1 MNITEKILLR
11 HNFNLQKIVKHGH
24 DWPDWTEYE
33 CKANLKEQPHIYYR
47 IRIMNCS
54 NTVGRD
60 WFVHVDND
68 VCMTCGSLDVQ
79 TIEQFNTFMNLLD
92 INFQLEEYE

>member
-1 MNITEKILLR
+1 MNITKKILLR
-11 HNFNLQKIVKHGH
+11 HNLQKTVKQGL
-24 DWPDWTEYE
+24 DWIEYE
-33 CKANLKEQPHIYYR
+33 CEANLKEQPHIYYR
-47 IRIMNCS
+47 IRIINCS